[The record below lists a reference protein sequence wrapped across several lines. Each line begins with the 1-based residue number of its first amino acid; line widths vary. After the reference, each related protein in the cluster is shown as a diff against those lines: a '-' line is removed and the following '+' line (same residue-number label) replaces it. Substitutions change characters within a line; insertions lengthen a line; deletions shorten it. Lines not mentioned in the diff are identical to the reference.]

1 MTTAENQRG
10 RGGGVTIASSGSL
23 EDTPLADVIRR
34 TVLDE
39 RSGELRVAAPPAVKT
54 ISFDR
59 GFIVYAGSNLESD
72 GPGKLLIDSGRIS
85 KRELA
90 LVGMLTRAGKK
101 SLRQSLVQGG
111 IVSEEELGRY
121 VAVQVNEIV
130 LSLFSL
136 PRGTYRFQEEP
147 CTTPIDLMVSLS
159 AHRILFRGHTA
170 DEQRQAHP
178 RRPPRAQE

>member
-72 GPGKLLIDSGRIS
+72 GLGKLLIDSGRIS

-90 LVGMLTRAGKK
+90 LVGMLTRAPRRAFLFGERNFRDGSREDSRASK
-101 SLRQSLVQGG
+101 SSFRRRRR
-111 IVSEEELGRY
+111 LGRSW
-121 VAVQVNEIV
+121 
-130 LSLFSL
+130 LL
-136 PRGTYRFQEEP
+136 P
-147 CTTPIDLMVSLS
+147 
-159 AHRILFRGHTA
+159 
-170 DEQRQAHP
+170 
-178 RRPPRAQE
+178 